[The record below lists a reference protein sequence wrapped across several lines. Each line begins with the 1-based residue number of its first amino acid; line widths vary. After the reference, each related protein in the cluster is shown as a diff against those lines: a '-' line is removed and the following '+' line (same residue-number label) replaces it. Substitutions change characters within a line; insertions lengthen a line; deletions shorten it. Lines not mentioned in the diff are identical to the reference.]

1 MASVRNNSSILIV
14 MILLS
19 FGFHAY
25 SDTGI
30 GTINDPPYLP
40 SSCYGYQDAGVM
52 IAAANE
58 ALFQGGAACGKYF
71 QVTCIGGTNLG
82 TPHPCTSTP
91 TVTVLITDL
100 CPPPGCKGDLDLSHE
115 SFSAIADPA
124 AGGIKI
130 SYQEV

>member
-1 MASVRNNSSILIV
+1 MNIIPSCISLIT
-14 MILLS
+14 LLVDIAIS
-19 FGFHAY
+19 A
-25 SDTGI
+25 
-30 GTINDPPYLP
+30 

-71 QVTCIGGTNLG
+71 QVTCTG
-82 TPHPCTSTP
+82 
-91 TVTVLITDL
+91 DL
-100 CPPPGCKGDLDLSHE
+100 CPSPGCKGDLDVSHE

-130 SYQEV
+130 SYQEWAVA